1 MSDLFENQIQGINEP
16 EFSVSEISN
25 AIKRLIEEEFSY
37 VRIRGEIGRVSLP
50 RSGHVYLDLKDE
62 KSVIAGVIWKG
73 VADKLMTKPEEGMEV
88 IARGRVTT
96 FGGQSKYQ
104 IIIDDLRPAGVG
116 ALMAMLEKRK
126 KQFQAEGIFNQEH
139 KKPLPFLPEIIGV
152 ITSPSGAV
160 IKDILHRLSD
170 RFPRKVTLW
179 PVAVQGDNC
188 AREVSRAIDGFN
200 SLTVQNPLI
209 APDLIIVAR
218 GGGSI
223 EDLWGFNEELVVR
236 SAFKSTIPLISAI
249 GHETDTTLLDYVAD
263 VRAPTPT
270 AAAEMAVPVRHE
282 LLALIDANEARLSRA
297 LSQVLLNRSQRLLDI
312 SRSLPRVFGLLEG
325 PTQRL
330 DSISTR
336 LPISLT
342 SGVKL
347 KKSRLFELSTGIK
360 PTSLIMRLENSQSK
374 FELQAKQLKTLLG
387 YCIDLRKQTLGSL
400 FSRIENLSL
409 KREILH
415 EQKNLKDLSLRVRK
429 AYETSLTNLETKLQA
444 IDRLRETLGYR
455 ETLNRG
461 YAVIRSGDNVI
472 TEKAKAL
479 YETNLSIE
487 FWDGELPIKNLN
499 D

>member
-179 PVAVQGDNC
+179 PVAVQGAEASNNIID
-188 AREVSRAIDGFN
+188 AIN
-200 SLTVQNPLI
+200 
-209 APDLIIVAR
+209 
-218 GGGSI
+218 
-223 EDLWGFNEELVVR
+223 GFNE
-236 SAFKSTIPLISAI
+236 
-249 GHETDTTLLDYVAD
+249 
-263 VRAPTPT
+263 
-270 AAAEMAVPVRHE
+270 
-282 LLALIDANEARLSRA
+282 
-297 LSQVLLNRSQRLLDI
+297 
-312 SRSLPRVFGLLEG
+312 
-325 PTQRL
+325 
-330 DSISTR
+330 
-336 LPISLT
+336 
-342 SGVKL
+342 
-347 KKSRLFELSTGIK
+347 
-360 PTSLIMRLENSQSK
+360 
-374 FELQAKQLKTLLG
+374 LQE
-387 YCIDLRKQTLGSL
+387 R
-400 FSRIENLSL
+400 
-409 KREILH
+409 
-415 EQKNLKDLSLRVRK
+415 
-429 AYETSLTNLETKLQA
+429 
-444 IDRLRETLGYR
+444 
-455 ETLNRG
+455 
-461 YAVIRSGDNVI
+461 
-472 TEKAKAL
+472 
-479 YETNLSIE
+479 
-487 FWDGELPIKNLN
+487 
-499 D
+499 

>member
-263 VRAPTPT
+263 VRAPTPS

-342 SGVKL
+342 ASVKL

-360 PTSLIMRLENSQSK
+360 PKSLIMRLENSQSK

-387 YCIDLRKQTLGSL
+387 YYIDLRKQTLGSL

-487 FWDGELPIKNLN
+487 FRDGELPIKNIK

>member
-263 VRAPTPT
+263 VRAPTPS

-487 FWDGELPIKNLN
+487 FRDGELPIKNIK